1 MTMTTWL
8 ITGCS
13 TGFGRALASAVL
25 ARGWDAVVTARDPA
39 AVRDIVAD
47 HNASALALRL
57 DVTDPA
63 QVAAA
68 IRDAQARFDA
78 IDVLVNNAGY
88 GYRGAVEEADD
99 ADIRQLFET
108 NFFGLV
114 AMIRGVLPGMRAR
127 RRGHIV
133 NISSVAGRM
142 AQPGS
147 GYYAATKFAVGGLS
161 DALRKEVAP
170 LGIRV
175 TVVEPGG
182 FRTDFAGRSL
192 KQSRR
197 TIDDYASTAG
207 ARRKE
212 NSSTDGH
219 QPGDPARAAQ
229 AIIQAVQADTPPFR
243 LVLGRSAV
251 QRIRA
256 DIDFQRQEL
265 DSWEETAN
273 GADYPT

>member
-1 MTMTTWL
+1 MATWL

-13 TGFGRALASAVL
+13 TGFGRELASAVL
-25 ARGWDAVVTARDPA
+25 ARNWNAVVTARDPA
-39 AVRDIVAD
+39 TIQDIVAGHD
-47 HNASALALRL
+47 VSALALRL
-57 DVTDPA
+57 DVTDPK
-63 QVAAA
+63 QVASAVKEA
-68 IRDAQARFDA
+68 EARFGA

-88 GYRGAVEEADD
+88 GYRGAVEEADETEV
-99 ADIRQLFET
+99 RELFET

-114 AMIRGVLPGMRAR
+114 SMIQAVLPGMRAH

-147 GYYAATKFAVGGLS
+147 GYYSATKFAVGGLS
-161 DALRKEVAP
+161 DALRKEVGP

-192 KQSRR
+192 RQSKH
-197 TIDDYASTAG
+197 TIDDYAATAG

-212 NSSTDGH
+212 NSSTDGR

-229 AIIQAVQADTPPFR
+229 AIIRAVQADKPPFR
-243 LVLGRSAV
+243 LTLGRSAV

-256 DIDFQRQEL
+256 EIDTQRQEL
-265 DSWEETAN
+265 DAWEETAN
-273 GADYPT
+273 GADYPA

>member
-1 MTMTTWL
+1 MPTWL

-13 TGFGRALASAVL
+13 TGFGRALARAVL
-25 ARGWDAVVTARDPA
+25 ARGWNAAVSARDPA
-39 AVRDIVAD
+39 TVVDIIAG
-47 HNASALALRL
+47 HEATALPLRL

-68 IRDAQARFDA
+68 VRDAEKRFGA

-88 GYRGAVEEADD
+88 GYRAAVEEADD
-99 ADIRQLFET
+99 ADIRRLFET

-114 AMIRGVLPGMRAR
+114 GLTKSVLPGMRAR
-127 RRGHIV
+127 GRGHIV
-133 NISSVAGRM
+133 NVSSVAGRM

-147 GYYAATKFAVGGLS
+147 GYYSASKFAVGGLS
-161 DALRKEVAP
+161 DALRKELEP

-192 KQSRR
+192 RQSSRP
-197 TIDDYASTAG
+197 IDAYAKTAG
-207 ARRKE
+207 LRRKE
-212 NSSTDGH
+212 NSTTDGR
-219 QPGDPARAAQ
+219 QPGDPVRAAE
-229 AIIQAVQADTPPFR
+229 AIIKAVQADKPPFR

-256 DIDFQRQEL
+256 ELDAQRREL

-273 GADYPT
+273 AADYPA